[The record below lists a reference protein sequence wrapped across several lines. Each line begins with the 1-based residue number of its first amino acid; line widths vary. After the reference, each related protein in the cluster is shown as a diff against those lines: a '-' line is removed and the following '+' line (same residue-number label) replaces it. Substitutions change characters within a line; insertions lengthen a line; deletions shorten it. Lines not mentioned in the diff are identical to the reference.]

1 MIRASE
7 VPSPVSVVPNL
18 VMLMSFRLVSYSA
31 GYVKR
36 AFIEPVAVADELPPM
51 PLFLEAE
58 VYVPVPLEATYRAAF
73 AAVPKRWQ
81 EELG

>member
-1 MIRASE
+1 
-7 VPSPVSVVPNL
+7 
-18 VMLMSFRLVSYSA
+18 
-31 GYVKR
+31 
-36 AFIEPVAVADELPPM
+36 M